1 LAGTNPS
8 SLGKNVDI
16 QEKFVA
22 AGCHNYRTEAVP
34 IPLALLHKPFAE
46 FLDNL
51 EHIEL
56 SERDML
62 FTIDVCRK
70 MSRHFVLEKQ
80 RESEF
85 AQLLRESIRSLLGA
99 TWQKFSTFIQS
110 IPGRPETDLRL
121 TLEVSELF

>member
-1 LAGTNPS
+1 MTFSVFPAGLRTVLAGTNPS

-16 QEKFVA
+16 KEKFVA
-22 AGCHNYRTEAVP
+22 AGCHNYRTGTVP
-34 IPLALLHKPFAE
+34 IPLALLHKPLAE

-62 FTIDVCRK
+62 FTVDVCRK
-70 MSRHFVLEKQ
+70 MRQHFALEKP

-85 AQLLRESIRSLLGA
+85 AQLFREYVAFEGCHLAHRHSEYSR
-99 TWQKFSTFIQS
+99 KIQN
-110 IPGRPETDLRL
+110 
-121 TLEVSELF
+121 